1 MDISVHDNL
10 IYGYLVN
17 SDESKIILY
26 TEYLDSSAEEYT
38 DVVFSGVKAHY
49 FDCVLFG
56 RSNIILDISQQNPIQ
71 IYHQQETFFSGLKN
85 YGWPF
90 EYQSNYDLRQQLE
103 NDKIKGFIIWSSLGL
118 SGWVWATD
126 MEFLS
131 RESKKKFT

>member
-26 TEYLDSSAEEYT
+26 TEYLDGGAEEYT

-49 FDCVLFG
+49 FECVLFG
-56 RSNIILDISQQNPIQ
+56 RSNIILDISQQNPID
-71 IYHQQETFFSGLKN
+71 IYQQQEAFFSIHKN

-90 EYQSNYDLRQQLE
+90 AYQSIDDLRQQLE
-103 NDKIKGFIIWSSLGL
+103 KNKIKGFKIWSSLGL